1 MIAGS
6 DIEIFM
12 DYVKKVYPDL
22 QSNDLILQY
31 EGEVNHEIIK
41 AILKTLEN
49 YFKKLSID
57 RFVQKKIFNVVV
69 ECIQNIE
76 KHTLSLAMNESKY
89 AKRGG
94 LIILEDNGYIDVV
107 TGNVI
112 NKEQKLEL
120 TIKQSQIEGK
130 DKKQLREDYKKQLIA
145 GTISSKGGAGLGFI
159 DIARKTNNQLKFYF
173 FDLNNDL
180 DYFILRVN
188 INKNT
193 L

>member
-6 DIEIFM
+6 DIDIFTN
-12 DYVKKVYPDL
+12 YVKKVYPDL
-22 QSNDLILQY
+22 QFHNLILQY

-41 AILKTLEN
+41 AILKTLED
-49 YFKKLSID
+49 YFEKLSID

-76 KHTLSLAMNESKY
+76 KHTLSVAINGSKY

-94 LIILEDNGYIDVV
+94 LIILENNGYIDVV

-112 NKEQKLEL
+112 NSEQKMGLS
-120 TIKQSQIEGK
+120 IKQSQIEGK
-130 DKKQLREDYKKQLIA
+130 NKNQLREDYKKQLVA
-145 GTISSKGGAGLGFI
+145 GTISLKGGAGLGFI
-159 DIARKTNNQLKFYF
+159 DIAKKTNNQLKFYF

-180 DYFILRVN
+180 SYFILRVN
-188 INKNT
+188 INKNI

>member
-1 MIAGS
+1 MVGGS
-6 DIEIFM
+6 DINIFM

-22 QSNDLILQY
+22 QSNNLILQY

-41 AILKTLEN
+41 AILKTLED
-49 YFKKLSID
+49 YFEKLSLD
-57 RFVQKKIFNVVV
+57 RLVQKKIFNVVV

-76 KHTLSLAMNESKY
+76 KHTLSVAMDENKY

-94 LIILEDNGYIDVV
+94 LMILENNDNIDVV

-112 NKEQKLEL
+112 NRDQKLGL
-120 TIKQSQIEGK
+120 SIKQSQIQGK
-130 DKKQLREDYKKQLIA
+130 NKSQLREDYKKQLVA

-180 DYFILRVN
+180 SFFILRVN
-188 INKNT
+188 INKNI